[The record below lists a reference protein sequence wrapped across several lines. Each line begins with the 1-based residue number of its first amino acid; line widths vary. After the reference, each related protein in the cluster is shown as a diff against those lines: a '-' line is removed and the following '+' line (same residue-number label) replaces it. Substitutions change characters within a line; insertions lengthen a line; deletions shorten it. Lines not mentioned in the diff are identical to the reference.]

1 MYKLTIQAKLYLP
14 GYLPGSIYIYVHSSP
29 CLNVQKIWVKSGLE
43 RNGRN
48 GLKSG
53 SKAKKVQNPQKYVK
67 IGYFWHFFVKTAYM
81 WPNMDELASN
91 VLFGS
96 FLAVF
101 GPIWPFWQPC
111 MGSYDCTLGFY
122 RHQKYIQ
129 VSQTLTQ
136 AKKEPKNQIF

>member
-1 MYKLTIQAKLYLP
+1 MSQAIFPSTFAHRQSL
-14 GYLPGSIYIYVHSSP
+14 SST
-29 CLNVQKIWVKSGLE
+29 VSERAKKWVKSGPE

-48 GLKSG
+48 RPKSS

-67 IGYFWHFFVKTAYM
+67 IGYFWHFFVKPVYM
-81 WPNMDELASN
+81 WPNLDEMVSN

-96 FLAVF
+96 FLALF
-101 GPIWPFWQPC
+101 GTIWPFWQPC

-122 RHQKYIQ
+122 THQKYIQ

-136 AKKEPKNQIF
+136 AKKEPKNKLF

>member
-1 MYKLTIQAKLYLP
+1 M
-14 GYLPGSIYIYVHSSP
+14 P

-136 AKKEPKNQIF
+136 AKKRAKKQIILGLNLDWLKIG